1 MANIEKTYSEKTEIR
16 SNGTVSPPIAN
27 RAGVTTTL
35 SGASHV
41 CETKGGSTSCTYT
54 DCKVP
59 MSHITPPLLISSAE
73 GLAQEIVGEG
83 FSASA
88 SRVSGNTTQELVRE
102 SEESAR
108 QAQIDLERRNREM
121 NAVAQQSEKEIEKK
135 TEAYRK
141 KAEVEAEKIRREL
154 EKQHQRDVEFRK
166 DLVETA
172 IDRQKR
178 EVELEAKYAKTELE
192 HERRLALE
200 ALERSKMS
208 TNIEVN
214 FDSAAGL
221 TVTDSHVINDISH
234 PRM

>member
-1 MANIEKTYSEKTEIR
+1 MADIEKTYCEKTEVR
-16 SNGTVSPPIAN
+16 STAIPPHVAT
-27 RAGVTTTL
+27 RAGVITTL
-35 SGASHV
+35 PGASHI

-54 DCKVP
+54 DCRVP
-59 MSHITPPLLISSAE
+59 LSHVTPPLLISSAE
-73 GLAQEIVGEG
+73 GLAQEIVGDG

-88 SRVSGNTTQELVRE
+88 SRVSGNATQEVIRE

-121 NAVAQQSEKEIEKK
+121 NALAQQSDKEVERK

-141 KAEVEAEKIRREL
+141 KAEVEADKIRREL

-166 DLVETA
+166 DLLETT

-214 FDSAAGL
+214 FDSAAGR
-221 TVTDSHVINDISH
+221 TVTDSHVVTDISH